1 MGNRDAKIKSGFIG
15 AETMKSLIK
24 VTRKA
29 QLGLLLVSELASRH
43 QDGGRVSLEAVAK
56 KSGESRKFLEEVA
69 GDLRRA
75 KIVEGLRGAAGGY
88 RLLRD
93 PNALT
98 VAEVMQAVEGP
109 MEREACT
116 AIAHHHD
123 AGILTKVQGQVM
135 ATLMNTTI
143 ADAVK

>member
-1 MGNRDAKIKSGFIG
+1 MH
-15 AETMKSLIK
+15 SLLK

-29 QLGLLLVSELASRH
+29 HLGLLLVSELALH
-43 QDGGRVSLEAVAK
+43 HEDGGRLSIESVAK

-69 GDLRRA
+69 AELRRA
-75 KIVEGLRGAAGGY
+75 GIVEGLRGATGGY
-88 RLLRD
+88 RLVRD
-93 PNALT
+93 PKTLT

-109 MEREACT
+109 LEREDCT
-116 AIAHHHD
+116 AVAHHHD

-143 ADAVK
+143 ADVAK

>member
-1 MGNRDAKIKSGFIG
+1 
-15 AETMKSLIK
+15 MKSLLK

-29 QLGLLLVSELASRH
+29 QLGLLLVSELAQCP
-43 QDGGRVSLEAVAK
+43 QDAGLLSIEEVAK

-69 GDLRRA
+69 AELRRA
-75 KIVEGLRGAAGGY
+75 GIVEGVRGAAGGY

-93 PNALT
+93 ARELT
-98 VAEVMQAVEGP
+98 VAEVMNAVEGP

-116 AIAHHHD
+116 AVAHHHD

-135 ATLMNTTI
+135 ATLLNTTI
-143 ADAVK
+143 ADVVK

>member
-1 MGNRDAKIKSGFIG
+1 
-15 AETMKSLIK
+15 MKSLLK

-29 QLGLLLVSELASRH
+29 QLGLLLVSELAHRP
-43 QDGGRVSLEAVAK
+43 QDAGPLSIEEVAK

-69 GDLRRA
+69 AELRRA
-75 KIVEGLRGAAGGY
+75 GIVEGVRGAAGGY

-93 PNALT
+93 ARELT
-98 VAEVMQAVEGP
+98 VAEVMNAVEGP

-116 AIAHHHD
+116 AVGHHHD

-143 ADAVK
+143 ADVAK

>member
-1 MGNRDAKIKSGFIG
+1 MH
-15 AETMKSLIK
+15 SLLK

-29 QLGLLLVSELASRH
+29 QLGLYLVSELAQRS
-43 QDGGRVSLEAVAK
+43 QDAGPLSIEEVAK

-69 GDLRRA
+69 ADLRRG
-75 KIVEGLRGAAGGY
+75 KIIEGVRGAAGGY
-88 RLLRD
+88 RLVRD
-93 PNALT
+93 PKTLT

-116 AIAHHHD
+116 AVAHHHD

-143 ADAVK
+143 ADVAK